1 MKVAVIG
8 TGYWGK
14 KHVEEYLNLGHD
26 ITICDESKKNILYC
40 KEKFKGIKIK
50 KIDEIL
56 NDKEIQVV
64 SICTPNETHFEIAK
78 QCLEFKKHVFL
89 EKPIATNLDDAN
101 KLEKISNDNKL
112 VLQIG
117 HLYRFNNSILEAKKI
132 IDNNSFGTVHSVY
145 FSWTNFEPIFTD
157 RGIILDLGIHPV
169 DIIDYIFGGSSQKI
183 KCRGWGI
190 RQINPEFAILNYQ
203 LETSDRNIIF
213 VNIELSWI
221 NPIKKREMI
230 IISNE
235 NTLEVKCVDQKI
247 ILINN
252 ESKNKEEIL
261 IKSNNTIQ
269 DELKSFIQSCETKQM
284 ISLPY
289 PNAQIGKNIL
299 EVVLQAEMKNYDKK

>member
-1 MKVAVIG
+1 M
-8 TGYWGK
+8 
-14 KHVEEYLNLGHD
+14 EL
-26 ITICDESKKNILYC
+26 
-40 KEKFKGIKIK
+40 
-50 KIDEIL
+50 
-56 NDKEIQVV
+56 
-64 SICTPNETHFEIAK
+64 
-78 QCLEFKKHVFL
+78 
-89 EKPIATNLDDAN
+89 
-101 KLEKISNDNKL
+101 
-112 VLQIG
+112 
-117 HLYRFNNSILEAKKI
+117 
-132 IDNNSFGTVHSVY
+132 
-145 FSWTNFEPIFTD
+145 
-157 RGIILDLGIHPV
+157 
-169 DIIDYIFGGSSQKI
+169 
-183 KCRGWGI
+183 
-190 RQINPEFAILNYQ
+190 
-203 LETSDRNIIF
+203 IF

-289 PNAQIGKNIL
+289 PNAVIGKNIL